1 MEETQRTDHFRI
13 GKTHIKLNLM
23 DIFRLH
29 MHILGLPRA
38 SPTPNP
44 HPPPTIHPPP
54 QATAPSCK
62 RPRGRRRSSRPAP
75 PAAPGAA
82 RDAAHV
88 ARPSG
93 SARPGGGWW
102 MVGEIVNGLV
112 QGEIYRKPWFLP
124 SNIRFSCF
132 FPIIQ
137 FCEIGNGKYI

>member
-62 RPRGRRRSSRPAP
+62 RPRGRLRSSRPAP

-112 QGEIYRKPWFLP
+112 QGKSTGNHGFYHQIYGFPV
-124 SNIRFSCF
+124 F
-132 FPIIQ
+132 FPSS
-137 FCEIGNGKYI
+137 NSVK